1 MRAPS
6 QPAGRRTW
14 IDRDKLWQAEM
25 LFYIQCLRMKPEA
38 AQFRTIMRWA
48 EAGDLTPLR
57 ASIAQA
63 RPISAKMVAL
73 DEVSFLCLRQ
83 LLSED
88 RLVVKL
94 QAANRPIKPERF
106 AEAVVGALRYEGHP
120 RTDGSDAAFKEIA
133 DELGMTESALRQAV
147 TRLRKVR
154 EVRKAKKC
162 L

>member
-1 MRAPS
+1 MRGPAE
-6 QPAGRRTW
+6 PAGRRTW
-14 IDRDKLWQAEM
+14 IDRDELWQYEM
-25 LFYIQCLRMKPEA
+25 LFYIQCLRMEPEA

-63 RPISAKMVAL
+63 RPISAKTVAL

-94 QAANRPIKPERF
+94 PAAHRPIKPERF
-106 AEAVVGALRYEGHP
+106 AQAAVGALRYESRP
-120 RTDGSDAAFKEIA
+120 QTDGSAAAFKEIA
-133 DELGMTESALRQAV
+133 DELGMTESALREAV
-147 TRLRKVR
+147 TR
-154 EVRKAKKC
+154 VRKAKR